1 MRLGNMRIGRKLG
14 LGFGIVILLMVV
26 LTVIGVSGM
35 LSMKGKLDRIVNVN
49 NARIEYGNRLTLAVD
64 DIIMNQ
70 PDLVTS
76 KDVSRKQEIKGKI
89 EKARAEYKL
98 ALGNLEKLLDTQQEK
113 DLVDKIQQAIAG
125 AKEADDKMMGLS
137 FRNEMNEALVVY
149 TSQARPMG
157 AKVREVCQEFIG
169 LQQKLNEAHYK
180 EIAGTYAFARNLLV
194 VIAGIALLLG
204 IAVAYF
210 LTLAIRTP
218 LQRLVEATDRLAAG
232 DVDVTVGAQGEDEIG
247 MLARSFG
254 NMIENIKASAL
265 AAEKVAAGDLNVDVQ
280 VRSEKDVL
288 GKNLL
293 AMVTTLR
300 SVIENI
306 DKLHEE
312 QKAGNIDYSIPSERF
327 SGAFKQVTA
336 GINGVIKIHV
346 DGILM
351 ILGII
356 ASYAEGD
363 FSPVL
368 EKLPGKQIV
377 ANEKMD
383 LLRGNL
389 LKVINHMDKLHREQ
403 GGGDFEYYIPV
414 EEFSGAYKQM
424 VVGVNETV
432 RIPTNAILTIL
443 GILASYA
450 EGDFSPILEKLP
462 GKQIVANE
470 KMDLLRGNLLKV
482 IDHMDKL
489 HREQKAGDYEYFI
502 PVEEFSGA
510 YKQMVVG
517 VNEVVKIPIDAVLTI
532 LGIMAS
538 YAEGDFSPV
547 LEKMPG
553 KQVLANEKM
562 DLLRGNLLKVVGE
575 IKNLTEAVRQGTLQT
590 RGDASSFAGDWAKL
604 VAGINELID
613 AFVNPFE
620 VTASY
625 VDSISKGDI
634 PQAITE
640 TYNGDFNTIKN
651 NLNVL
656 IEAMNEITKAAK
668 EIAEGNLLIRVKER
682 SSQDELMKALATMV
696 EKLTTVV
703 SDVRNA
709 ADNVASGSQ
718 ELSSNSQEMSQGATE
733 QAASAEEVSSSMEQM
748 VSNIRQ
754 NADNAQQTEKIALK
768 AAQDA
773 KEGGKAVAETVG
785 AMKEIAGKISI
796 IEEIA
801 RQTNLLA
808 LNAAIEAARA
818 GEHGKGF
825 AVVASEVRKLAER
838 SQLAAGEINKLSAT
852 SVEVAEKAGEMLT
865 RIVPD
870 IQKTA
875 ELVSEINAAS
885 NEQNTGAEQIN
896 KAVQQLDQVI
906 QQNASATEEMS
917 STTEELSSQAEQLQ
931 ETIGFFRTADSGTR
945 KGVAKKPQKHINM
958 GAVSSR
964 GKGNGGHSGISLNLG
979 SCTDTL
985 DEEFE
990 RS

>member
-1 MRLGNMRIGRKLG
+1 MVLSKVKLSAKIGG
-14 LGFGIVILLMVV
+14 AFGVVLILLFVTGYV
-26 LTVIGVSGM
+26 GV
-35 LSMKGKLDRIVNVN
+35 
-49 NARIEYGNRLTLAVD
+49 NRLTQL
-64 DIIMNQ
+64 
-70 PDLVTS
+70 S
-76 KDVSRKQEIKGKI
+76 S
-89 EKARAEYKL
+89 
-98 ALGNLEKLLDTQQEK
+98 DTEH
-113 DLVDKIQQAIAG
+113 V
-125 AKEADDKMMGLS
+125 
-137 FRNEMNEALVVY
+137 
-149 TSQARPMG
+149 
-157 AKVREVCQEFIG
+157 AKVRMPQLERF
-169 LQQKLNEAHYK
+169 YK
-180 EIAGTYAFARNLLV
+180 IAIDFDTMARSARNLALTRDPTVMEKQKANYGKAKEEMLQNNLPGLEMLLTSEHDKQMFSSLKTNLEEVMAFNDRAVDLASKDKKEEAADVIVNHVVSSQVKFFESLEAFKEFEVKRAEEDAAKAVNVASTGRLV
-194 VIAGIALLLG
+194 MIVMGAIVLPFGVLIAL
-204 IAVAYF
+204 F
-210 LTLAIRTP
+210 LIRTITKP
-218 LQRLVEATDRLAAG
+218 IANLLAATDRLALG
-232 DVDVTVGAQGEDEIG
+232 DVDVTVETEAKDEIG
-247 MLARSFG
+247 MLAKSFA
-254 NMIENIKASAL
+254 NMVENTKASAL
-265 AAEKVAAGDLNVDVQ
+265 AAERVAAGDLNVKIQ

-293 AMVTTLR
+293 TVVTTLKDL
-300 SVIENI
+300 IDNM
-306 DKLHEE
+306 DKLHQE
-312 QKAGNIDYSIPSERF
+312 QKAGDIEYCIPAERF
-327 SGAFKQVTA
+327 PGAYGQVA
-336 GINGVIKIHV
+336 SSVNQSVKLHV
-346 DGILM
+346 DNILK

-356 ASYAEGD
+356 
-363 FSPVL
+363 
-368 EKLPGKQIV
+368 
-377 ANEKMD
+377 
-383 LLRGNL
+383 
-389 LKVINHMDKLHREQ
+389 
-403 GGGDFEYYIPV
+403 
-414 EEFSGAYKQM
+414 
-424 VVGVNETV
+424 
-432 RIPTNAILTIL
+432 
-443 GILASYA
+443 ASYA

-462 GKQIVANE
+462 GKQIIANE

-482 IDHMDKL
+482 IDSMDTL

-502 PVEEFSGA
+502 PVEQFSGA
-510 YKQMVVG
+510 YRQMAMG

-532 LGIMAS
+532 LGIVAS
-538 YAEGDFSPV
+538 YAEGDFSPI
-547 LEKMPG
+547 LEKLPG

-562 DLLRGNLLKVVGE
+562 DLLRGNLLKVINE
-575 IKNLTEAVRQGTLQT
+575 INTLAEATREGNLKT

-620 VTASY
+620 MTASY
-625 VDSISKGDI
+625 IDSISKGDI
-634 PQAITE
+634 PRAITE

-668 EIAEGNLLIRVKER
+668 EIAEGNLLVRVKER
-682 SSQDELMKALATMV
+682 SSQDELMKTLATMV

-718 ELSSNSQEMSQGATE
+718 QLSSTSQEMSQGATE

-768 AAQDA
+768 ASQDA
-773 KEGGKAVAETVG
+773 KEGGKAVTETVS
-785 AMKEIAGKISI
+785 AMKEIAAKISI

-896 KAVQQLDQVI
+896 KAIQQLDQVI
-906 QQNASATEEMS
+906 QQNASAAEEMS

-931 ETIGFFRTADSGTR
+931 ETIAFFKTGDSGTR
-945 KGVAKKPQKHINM
+945 KGVAKKPQKHISV
-958 GAVSSR
+958 ATVSSR
-964 GKGNGGHSGISLNLG
+964 AKGNGGHSGISLNLG
-979 SCTDTL
+979 SSTDML